1 MKKIEKL
8 VFTITMLISF
18 IFLYYITAYYL
29 DKYEQIKLYDQIELK
44 ANQLGGTDT
53 DYQNAIYQICNE
65 KGITDQEYIE
75 SLLNHCYL

>member
-44 ANQLGGTDT
+44 AMQSGGTDT

-75 SLLNHCYL
+75 ELLNHYYL